1 MTKLKNLYNSR
12 NNLYRKMENYY
23 KGNTDAKYTYEITD
37 RSNRKCSI
45 NYIKKFITEEVSFAV
60 GNKTTYIS
68 KTGNGDII
76 KTIEDIFDNQSS
88 NLDISLCTD
97 LLLYGR
103 AYELYYV
110 YKDEFKIKT
119 ISPRNAIAYENEEG
133 QVELFMYFYKKD
145 LDDTKYLDIIDD
157 EFIYKMDENFRLLE
171 EPIPHYFGKCPVGV
185 SKLVNGEHDT
195 VYSEIHELQD
205 VYEKTI
211 WDACNNIA
219 DLRTSYL
226 ALYGIDIDEKT
237 ALDMKKMGILQIP
250 DSSGKAE
257 WLIKDINAEFSKNLI
272 DKLEDLI
279 FQTSQH
285 INHNVVLSSNTSGV
299 ALSSRLISLRN
310 KVIII
315 QKCLENCIKQRIK
328 YLFRYLDVY
337 KGIILDYRDISVQ
350 FTMNLPQDDVS
361 MAQIVS
367 QLSDKLSI
375 QTGLSQLSFV
385 TDSKG
390 EFNKMLEE
398 QRLIEQNSLE
408 TLDNI
413 DTDPQDEAG
422 VTDE

>member
-1 MTKLKNLYNSR
+1 MK
-12 NNLYRKMENYY
+12 NYY
-23 KGNTDAKYTYEITD
+23 EGKTDAKNTYEITD

-68 KTGNGDII
+68 KAGNSDII
-76 KTIEDIFDNQSS
+76 KTIEDVFDNQSG

-110 YKDEFKIKT
+110 YEDDFKIKT
-119 ISPRNAIAYENEEG
+119 ISPRNAIGYENEEG
-133 QVELFMYFYKKD
+133 QIELFMYFYKKD

-157 EFIYKMDENFRLLE
+157 EFVYKMDENFRLLE
-171 EPIPHYFGKCPVGV
+171 EPIPHFFGKCPAGV

-211 WDACNNIA
+211 WDSCNNIA

-328 YLFRYLDVY
+328 HLFRYLDVY
-337 KGIILDYRDISVQ
+337 KGIVLDHRDINVQ

-375 QTGLSQLSFV
+375 KTGLSQLSFI
-385 TDSKG
+385 TDANK
-390 EFNKMLEE
+390 EFETMLEE
-398 QRLIEQNSLE
+398 KQVIEQSSLE
-408 TLDNI
+408 LLDNI
-413 DTDPQDEAG
+413 DTQDEDG
-422 VTDE
+422 VADEQ